1 MLSFQTLAKDL
12 MLIGAF
18 GFVRCDRFMAKC
30 GGSDDVN
37 QSRKNVDMDQS
48 WRKVKKVKAKN
59 QEVRSKQALYARIT
73 QANTIKKYTSTH
85 YKMIW
90 GHKDTNTEREIERRK
105 KNIT

>member
-1 MLSFQTLAKDL
+1 MFCIFMLSFQTLAKDL

-59 QEVRSKQALYARIT
+59 QEVRSKQAS
-73 QANTIKKYTSTH
+73 STR
-85 YKMIW
+85 
-90 GHKDTNTEREIERRK
+90 G
-105 KNIT
+105 